1 MKRLWLLILL
11 IAPLATYAQQV
22 VVGGNVVDDKTGDPL
37 GQVSISAGRVS
48 VVTNEDG
55 DFSLKLTEDPGTI
68 IVSHLG
74 YKTKRVKVKNGEELK
89 VRLQPTTIRLRE
101 VVVMNEDP
109 RELVDIAIR
118 KIPDNY
124 SKVPELLKGF
134 YRETAMKRKHY
145 IYVAEGVEDMYKTP
159 YNRSIG
165 RDRVAIVKGRR
176 LLSQKQG
183 DTLGVKVMGGPVQA
197 VVMDLVKNRDFLL
210 NKEDL
215 DVYKFTMGIPE
226 YINDRLQYVV
236 QMEPLLAM
244 PYALYHGKLYIDS
257 ERLAFTRIE
266 LSLDMTDKDKAT
278 RTMLVKKPLG
288 VKFKPRELSSV
299 VDYRYEDGVTRIS
312 YLRNTFRFNCDW
324 KKRLFATSFTATC
337 EMVVTDSSSGDVQ
350 PIASRSSFDSRDAYY
365 DKVEYFMDP
374 DYWRSYNIIEPSE
387 SWCPS
392 TAGIKIER
400 QTMKKILTTLFAV
413 CSLVGLQAQ
422 TDMFSN
428 QSQDSVAV
436 VLPWPQNI
444 QARLD
449 TLMQDP
455 LLETTQL
462 GLMVYDLTADSVL
475 YRHGERQVMRPAS
488 TMKLVTAVTAI
499 DVLGS
504 NYQYRTALQYKGTV
518 KDSVLIGDLYCVGCL
533 DPMFD
538 NAHMNAFVESVRA
551 LGVDSIHG
559 QLVAVD
565 GFKDADLQGE
575 GWCWDDDNPQLSPLL
590 VSQKN
595 EFMSVFVQRLREA
608 GIALDAPC
616 TTGSL
621 PKGTLTICSVNHSL
635 RDILYPMLKDSDN
648 LFAESVFYQIA
659 ASQGVRPAKAAH
671 ARQIE
676 KRVLAKAGVQ
686 NVQYRIADGSGL
698 SLYNYVTPE
707 LLTRL
712 LIYAYRNTN
721 IFMNLYPSL
730 PIAGQDGTLKKRMTE
745 PVTNGRVKAKTG
757 TVSGISSLAGYLT
770 AANNHVLAFCIINQ
784 GVMKNSDGRGFQ
796 DRVCTAL
803 CER

>member
-11 IAPLATYAQQV
+11 IAPLAMYAQQV
-22 VVGGNVVDDKTGDPL
+22 VIGGNVVDDKTGDPL

-55 DFSLKLTEDPGTI
+55 DFSLKLAEAPGVI

-74 YKTKRVKVKNGEELK
+74 YKTKRVKVKNGDELK
-89 VRLQPTTIRLRE
+89 VRLQPTTIHLRE
-101 VVVMNEDP
+101 VVIMNEDP
-109 RELVDIAIR
+109 RELVDIAIS

-215 DVYKFTMGIPE
+215 DAYKFTMGIPE

-236 QMEPLLAM
+236 QMEPQWSM

-266 LSLDMTDKDKAT
+266 LNLDMADKDKAT

-337 EMVVTDSSSGDVQ
+337 EMVVTDSSSDNVQ

-365 DKVEYFMDP
+365 DKVEYFLDP

-387 SWCPS
+387 S
-392 TAGIKIER
+392 
-400 QTMKKILTTLFAV
+400 
-413 CSLVGLQAQ
+413 
-422 TDMFSN
+422 
-428 QSQDSVAV
+428 
-436 VLPWPQNI
+436 
-444 QARLD
+444 LD
-449 TLMQDP
+449 K
-455 LLETTQL
+455 
-462 GLMVYDLTADSVL
+462 AI
-475 YRHGERQVMRPAS
+475 R
-488 TMKLVTAVTAI
+488 KLV
-499 DVLGS
+499 S
-504 NYQYRTALQYKGTV
+504 KYR
-518 KDSVLIGDLYCVGCL
+518 
-533 DPMFD
+533 
-538 NAHMNAFVESVRA
+538 
-551 LGVDSIHG
+551 
-559 QLVAVD
+559 
-565 GFKDADLQGE
+565 
-575 GWCWDDDNPQLSPLL
+575 
-590 VSQKN
+590 
-595 EFMSVFVQRLREA
+595 
-608 GIALDAPC
+608 
-616 TTGSL
+616 
-621 PKGTLTICSVNHSL
+621 
-635 RDILYPMLKDSDN
+635 
-648 LFAESVFYQIA
+648 
-659 ASQGVRPAKAAH
+659 
-671 ARQIE
+671 
-676 KRVLAKAGVQ
+676 
-686 NVQYRIADGSGL
+686 
-698 SLYNYVTPE
+698 
-707 LLTRL
+707 
-712 LIYAYRNTN
+712 RN
-721 IFMNLYPSL
+721 
-730 PIAGQDGTLKKRMTE
+730 
-745 PVTNGRVKAKTG
+745 
-757 TVSGISSLAGYLT
+757 
-770 AANNHVLAFCIINQ
+770 
-784 GVMKNSDGRGFQ
+784 
-796 DRVCTAL
+796 
-803 CER
+803 

>member
-1 MKRLWLLILL
+1 MRRLWLLILL
-11 IAPLATYAQQV
+11 IAPLAMYAQQV
-22 VVGGNVVDDKTGDPL
+22 VIGGNVVDDKTGDPL
-37 GQVSISAGRVS
+37 GQVSISAGRIS

-55 DFSLKLTEDPGTI
+55 DFSLKLAEAPGVI

-74 YKTKRVKVKNGEELK
+74 YKTKRVKVKNGDELK
-89 VRLQPTTIRLRE
+89 VRLQPTTIHLRE

-109 RELVDIAIR
+109 RELVDIAIS

-236 QMEPLLAM
+236 QMEPSESM

-266 LSLDMTDKDKAT
+266 LNLDMADKDKAT

-337 EMVVTDSSSGDVQ
+337 EMVVTDSSSDDVQ

-365 DKVEYFMDP
+365 DKVEYFLDP

-387 SWCPS
+387 S
-392 TAGIKIER
+392 
-400 QTMKKILTTLFAV
+400 
-413 CSLVGLQAQ
+413 
-422 TDMFSN
+422 
-428 QSQDSVAV
+428 
-436 VLPWPQNI
+436 
-444 QARLD
+444 LD
-449 TLMQDP
+449 K
-455 LLETTQL
+455 
-462 GLMVYDLTADSVL
+462 AI
-475 YRHGERQVMRPAS
+475 R
-488 TMKLVTAVTAI
+488 KLV
-499 DVLGS
+499 S
-504 NYQYRTALQYKGTV
+504 KYR
-518 KDSVLIGDLYCVGCL
+518 
-533 DPMFD
+533 
-538 NAHMNAFVESVRA
+538 
-551 LGVDSIHG
+551 
-559 QLVAVD
+559 
-565 GFKDADLQGE
+565 
-575 GWCWDDDNPQLSPLL
+575 
-590 VSQKN
+590 
-595 EFMSVFVQRLREA
+595 
-608 GIALDAPC
+608 
-616 TTGSL
+616 
-621 PKGTLTICSVNHSL
+621 
-635 RDILYPMLKDSDN
+635 
-648 LFAESVFYQIA
+648 
-659 ASQGVRPAKAAH
+659 
-671 ARQIE
+671 
-676 KRVLAKAGVQ
+676 
-686 NVQYRIADGSGL
+686 
-698 SLYNYVTPE
+698 
-707 LLTRL
+707 
-712 LIYAYRNTN
+712 RN
-721 IFMNLYPSL
+721 
-730 PIAGQDGTLKKRMTE
+730 
-745 PVTNGRVKAKTG
+745 
-757 TVSGISSLAGYLT
+757 
-770 AANNHVLAFCIINQ
+770 
-784 GVMKNSDGRGFQ
+784 
-796 DRVCTAL
+796 
-803 CER
+803 